1 MVNIPFKELLDDR
14 LRRRGVIQQHDLL
27 TVIKDYLSLS
37 LIKVFLLTPITAN
50 QVSFLSIFSLII
62 AAILFGT
69 GIKNLLLLG
78 IFFVYLGEL
87 FDHTDGSI
95 ARFKKQT
102 TILQSEFLG
111 RFYHI
116 CGIAFIHFGLSY
128 GVAKQTGNII
138 YLYLGF
144 SSSFFHILTMYL
156 GQLKNSLILQFVKDT
171 GQDKN
176 KDAGKD
182 TKSYETTF
190 WKRKTSKVLSFVH
203 HIFFDYVREILF
215 IGILSSLFITSAV
228 LKGIILL
235 YALLIFAKFFFV
247 FSFFFLEFKKLEK
260 YAVKKKKL
268 L

>member
-1 MVNIPFKELLDDR
+1 MVNLSFKELLDDR
-14 LRRRGVIQQHDLL
+14 LKRRGVIQQNDLL
-27 TVIKDYLSLS
+27 TVIKDYLSLP
-37 LIKVFLLTPITAN
+37 LIRVLLLTPITAN
-50 QVSFLSIFSLII
+50 QVSLLAIFSLII
-62 AAILFGT
+62 ASILFGT
-69 GIKNLLLLG
+69 GIKILLLGG

-128 GVAKQTGNII
+128 GIAQQTGNII

-144 SSSFFHILTMYL
+144 SSAFFHILTMYL
-156 GQLKNSLILQFVKDT
+156 GQLKNSLILQFVKNT
-171 GQDKN
+171 N
-176 KDAGKD
+176 ND
-182 TKSYETTF
+182 TKLPETNF
-190 WKRKTSKVLSFVH
+190 GNRKIFRALSFVH
-203 HIFFDYVREILF
+203 HLFFDYVREILF
-215 IGILSSLFITSAV
+215 IGILSSFFISGAV
-228 LKGIILL
+228 LKGIIPL
-235 YALLIFAKFFFV
+235 YALLTFAKFFLV
-247 FSFFFLEFKKLEK
+247 FSLIFLEFKKLEK